1 MAKIEK
7 GTRPIGRKKGT
18 PNKVT
23 QHVKDMVI
31 EALHKAGGVDYLLRQ
46 AKAEPKAFLSLLGK
60 VLPLQVKHSGDA
72 DSPIQHKHNV
82 SPAVQDILN
91 TLAGKGE

>member
-18 PNKVT
+18 PNKMT
-23 QHVKDMVI
+23 QQVKDMVV

-46 AKAEPKAFLSLLGK
+46 AKAEPKAFLILLGK

-72 DSPIQHKHNV
+72 DSPIQHKHTV
-82 SPAVQDILN
+82 SPAVQNVIDS
-91 TLAGKGE
+91 LAGKGE